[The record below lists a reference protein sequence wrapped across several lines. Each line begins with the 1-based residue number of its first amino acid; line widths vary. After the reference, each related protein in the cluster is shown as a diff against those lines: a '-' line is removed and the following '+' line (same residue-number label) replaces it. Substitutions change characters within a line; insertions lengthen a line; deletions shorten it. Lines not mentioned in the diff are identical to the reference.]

1 MTDKTDAR
9 EARAIVDRIAPFLA
23 GQRPEI
29 VGAVVAEL
37 MARYLACFAP
47 DGRDEVRELMLAL
60 VDTLVPLT
68 VNQMIKDGMVT
79 AEEWS

>member
-1 MTDKTDAR
+1 
-9 EARAIVDRIAPFLA
+9 
-23 GQRPEI
+23 
-29 VGAVVAEL
+29 

-47 DGRDEVRELMLAL
+47 DGRDDVRELVLAL

-68 VNQMIKDGMVT
+68 VNQMIKDGMVA